1 MLATDGR
8 DSFALFIYNDSESVI
23 NLTSHFR
30 IVGFSARDEE
40 NSIEENSIVINSGSS
55 NGNLAGI
62 NIYRID
68 GMIVI
73 ANSVI
78 LVTTQFYN
86 LYNIILFR

>member
-23 NLTSHFR
+23 SLTSHNR
-30 IVGFSARDEE
+30 IVEFRELNEE
-40 NSIEENSIVINSGSS
+40 ASIVLNRGSS
-55 NGNLAGI
+55 NGTLAGI

-73 ANSVI
+73 IV
-78 LVTTQFYN
+78 
-86 LYNIILFR
+86 